1 MKDTIKK
8 EKDLFKKD
16 LSNAEGS
23 YTKRIG
29 DNIALINELGTS
41 RSIDLQ
47 TYIKRILEIIKDAH
61 DTPAKRKF
69 VTTLQSQRNKMNA
82 MLYVS
87 NAYMKGIGLEAI

>member
-1 MKDTIKK
+1 MIKK
-8 EKDLFKKD
+8 EKDVFKKD

-23 YTKRIG
+23 YTKCIG
-29 DNIALINELGTS
+29 DNMALINDLGTDY
-41 RSIDLQ
+41 SIDLQ
-47 TYIKRILEIIKDAH
+47 TYIKRILDIVKEAH

-69 VTTLQSQRNKMNA
+69 IATLMGQKSKMNA

>member
-1 MKDTIKK
+1 MKK

-23 YTKRIG
+23 YTKCIG
-29 DNIALINELGTS
+29 DNIALINDLGTDYTV
-41 RSIDLQ
+41 DLQ
-47 TYIKRILEIIKDAH
+47 TYIKRIIELIKDAH

-69 VTTLQSQRNKMNA
+69 VTTLQAQRNKMNA

-87 NAYMKGIGLEAI
+87 NAYMKGIGLEVI

>member
-1 MKDTIKK
+1 MKK

-23 YTKRIG
+23 YTKCIG
-29 DNIALINELGTS
+29 DNIALINDLGTDYTV
-41 RSIDLQ
+41 DLQ
-47 TYIKRILEIIKDAH
+47 TYIKRIIEIIKDAH

-69 VTTLQSQRNKMNA
+69 VATLQTQRNKMNA

-87 NAYMKGIGLEAI
+87 NAYMRGIGLEVI